1 MEIGIEFSVTR
12 NILLVVLVFL
22 LPAAAQVP
30 VDANLVSVVNDLFDG
45 KEQSKSLKCSFEKR
59 EPVLDFSFRY
69 HAGFMVEVPVR
80 DLPPG
85 DETTAYLR
93 VTPEGGSPTLLFES
107 FQVPDYPPGLSA
119 KILDNLHLVMSGGFA
134 VGEGRYSVEALLR
147 DTEGHSCRKRWD
159 MKAHTRR
166 KQPLPLA
173 LKPDTV
179 APLIGKPWDGELKE
193 DGLRVTVLLHATPM
207 DPRMSKLYAWD
218 QAFLLQTLS
227 SLLERLPVESVR
239 LVAFNLDSQEEIFRR
254 DELDEEGFIDLMRT
268 LAKVQLGTVSYKSLQ
283 RQGWPE
289 LLVKLVH
296 EQTASGFPSD
306 AVIFLGPTTHF
317 DRKLPDDVLKDVES
331 GGPPFFYFEYYPRVG
346 ADFPDSID
354 YLTHDLHGT
363 VFKIH
368 APDQLGPAIQKLLTT
383 MQQPSHAPAGMH

>member
-1 MEIGIEFSVTR
+1 M
-12 NILLVVLVFL
+12 
-22 LPAAAQVP
+22 P
-30 VDANLVSVVNDLFDG
+30 VDANLTSTVNDLFET
-45 KEQSKSLKCSFEKR
+45 KERSNSLKCSFEKR

-69 HAGFMVEVPVR
+69 HAGFMVTVPVR
-80 DLPPG
+80 YLQPG

-107 FQVPDYPPGLSA
+107 FQVPDHPPNLSA
-119 KILDNLHLVMSGGFA
+119 KILDSLHVVMSGGFA

-147 DTEGHSCRKRWD
+147 DNEGHSCSKRWN
-159 MKAHTRR
+159 MKARTRR
-166 KQPLPLA
+166 KQPLALA

-179 APLIGKPWDGELKE
+179 APLVGKPWDGELKE

-227 SLLERLPVESVR
+227 SLLERLPCESVR
-239 LVAFNLDSQEEIFRR
+239 LVAFNLDSQEEVFRR
-254 DELDEEGFIDLMRT
+254 DELDADGFIDLMRA
-268 LAKVQLGTVSYKSLQ
+268 LSKVQLGTVSYKSLQ
-283 RQGWPE
+283 RRGWPE
-289 LLVKLVH
+289 LLLKLVH
-296 EQTASGFPSD
+296 EQTVSGFPSD

-317 DRKLPDDVLKDVES
+317 DGKLPDDMFKDVES

-354 YLTHDLHGT
+354 YLTHELHGT

-368 APDQLGPAIQKLLTT
+368 APDQLGPAIQKLLTS
-383 MQQPSHAPAGMH
+383 MQQPGEPASAVSTPGK